1 MSCLDLTAHEAY
13 RTTVLLATFVLKD
26 DIVRWPQLHSFIE
39 RYNLS
44 SVVIARMVKGME
56 KIPPN
61 MYDFFIM
68 LMGIAMN
75 VPVSIVCASCIY
87 TNVPDAGQHQL
98 LFPTSI
104 LLMCQEGSL
113 YILEKS
119 NQKKHR
125 LRMSPLYMFTK
136 KTQDEMS
143 KRRKE
148 EAEEKILEINKGD
161 SSSTNFISSEFE
173 LKNSSGTELHRITN
187 STSNFNMQMEVRVE
201 EQPEVREQP
210 TEEQPEV
217 RAQPTAE
224 QPEVCEQPKEEQPEV
239 RAPTSEVNPEVHA
252 QTPAVKEEKVQISS
266 PLDDTRMY
274 DSDSDNDVE
283 NCAKTGICDEI
294 NVGMVVNAFINT
306 PIQSHDESSLNAC
319 EADIKLCLSRMS
331 EIEASILIAS
341 EKYKEENGS
350 DTNPQQ
356 TALTTTGE
364 DNGIEAV
371 HQKPIANINS
381 DTWDGSEPEQDISNI
396 HTDPEDGS
404 EPEQDISN
412 IHTDPEDG
420 SEQDIANIDTDPENG
435 SEAEP
440 KQQKENPDT
449 SNLDTAEERD
459 QNIDNLVPPPQ
470 PNVNSATSQENDVET
485 QPPTEIHITQ
495 ANVEDG
501 VQLEPTEANPDTSKL
516 DTAEE

>member
-1 MSCLDLTAHEAY
+1 
-13 RTTVLLATFVLKD
+13 
-26 DIVRWPQLHSFIE
+26 
-39 RYNLS
+39 
-44 SVVIARMVKGME
+44 
-56 KIPPN
+56 
-61 MYDFFIM
+61 MYDFFIT

-119 NQKKHR
+119 NQKKHH
-125 LRMSPLYMFTK
+125 LGMSPLYMFTK

-187 STSNFNMQMEVRVE
+187 STYNFNMQMEVCVE
-201 EQPEVREQP
+201 EQPEVHEQP

-224 QPEVCEQPKEEQPEV
+224 QPEVREQPTEEQPEV
-239 RAPTSEVNPEVHA
+239 HAQPTAEQPEVREQPTAEQLEVREQPTEEQPEVCAPTSEVNPEARA

-266 PLDDTRMY
+266 TLDDTCMY
-274 DSDSDNDVE
+274 DSDSDNDAE
-283 NCAKTGICDEI
+283 NCSKTGICDEI
-294 NVGMVVNAFINT
+294 NVGIVVNTFINT
-306 PIQSHDESSLNAC
+306 PIQSHDESSLDAC
-319 EADIKLCLSRMS
+319 EADIKLRLSRMS
-331 EIEASILIAS
+331 EIEVSILIDS

-350 DTNPQQ
+350 DANPQQQ
-356 TALTTTGE
+356 TALTTTVE
-364 DNGIEAV
+364 DNGIKAV

-381 DTWDGSEPEQDISNI
+381 DTWDGSDAEPEQDISNI

-404 EPEQDISN
+404 EAEPEQDISK

-420 SEQDIANIDTDPENG
+420 SEAEPEQDIANIDTDPENG

-449 SNLDTAEERD
+449 SNLDTAEE
-459 QNIDNLVPPPQ
+459 
-470 PNVNSATSQENDVET
+470 
-485 QPPTEIHITQ
+485 
-495 ANVEDG
+495 
-501 VQLEPTEANPDTSKL
+501 
-516 DTAEE
+516 

>member
-1 MSCLDLTAHEAY
+1 
-13 RTTVLLATFVLKD
+13 
-26 DIVRWPQLHSFIE
+26 
-39 RYNLS
+39 
-44 SVVIARMVKGME
+44 
-56 KIPPN
+56 
-61 MYDFFIM
+61 MYDFFIT
-68 LMGIAMN
+68 LMGITMN

-125 LRMSPLYMFTK
+125 LGMSPLYMFTK

-143 KRRKE
+143 KRHKE

-161 SSSTNFISSEFE
+161 SSGTNFISLEFE
-173 LKNSSGTELHRITN
+173 LKNSSGTELHRIPN
-187 STSNFNMQMEVRVE
+187 STSNFNMQMDVRVE

-210 TEEQPEV
+210 TKEQPEV

-224 QPEVCEQPKEEQPEV
+224 QPEVREQPTAEQLEVCEQPTEEQPEV
-239 RAPTSEVNPEVHA
+239 RSPTSEVNPEARA

-266 PLDDTRMY
+266 TLDDMCMC
-274 DSDSDNDVE
+274 DSDSDNDAE

-294 NVGMVVNAFINT
+294 NVGIVVNAFINT

-319 EADIKLCLSRMS
+319 EADIKLRFSRMS
-331 EIEASILIAS
+331 EIEASILFYS
-341 EKYKEENGS
+341 EKYKEKNGS
-350 DTNPQQ
+350 DANPQQQ
-356 TALTTTGE
+356 TALTTTVE

-381 DTWDGSEPEQDISNI
+381 DTWNGSEAEPEQDISNI

-404 EPEQDISN
+404 E
-412 IHTDPEDG
+412 
-420 SEQDIANIDTDPENG
+420 
-435 SEAEP
+435 AEP
-440 KQQKENPDT
+440 E
-449 SNLDTAEERD
+449 
-459 QNIDNLVPPPQ
+459 
-470 PNVNSATSQENDVET
+470 
-485 QPPTEIHITQ
+485 
-495 ANVEDG
+495 
-501 VQLEPTEANPDTSKL
+501 
-516 DTAEE
+516 

>member
-1 MSCLDLTAHEAY
+1 MTAHEAY
-13 RTTVLLATFVLKD
+13 RTKVLLATFVLKD
-26 DIVRWPQLHSFIE
+26 DIVRWPQLRSFIE

-61 MYDFFIM
+61 MYDFFVM

-125 LRMSPLYMFTK
+125 LGMSPLYMFTK

-143 KRRKE
+143 KWRKE
-148 EAEEKILEINKGD
+148 EAEEKIMEINKGD
-161 SSSTNFISSEFE
+161 SSGTNFISSEFE

-201 EQPEVREQP
+201 EQPEVPEQPTEEQPEVRAQPTVEQPEVREQP

-224 QPEVCEQPKEEQPEV
+224 QLEVHEQPTEEQSEVRAQPTAEQPEVCEQPTEEQLKV
-239 RAPTSEVNPEVHA
+239 CAPTSEVNPEVHA

-266 PLDDTRMY
+266 TLDDTCMY
-274 DSDSDNDVE
+274 DSDSDSDAE

-294 NVGMVVNAFINT
+294 NFF
-306 PIQSHDESSLNAC
+306 E
-319 EADIKLCLSRMS
+319 
-331 EIEASILIAS
+331 
-341 EKYKEENGS
+341 
-350 DTNPQQ
+350 
-356 TALTTTGE
+356 
-364 DNGIEAV
+364 
-371 HQKPIANINS
+371 
-381 DTWDGSEPEQDISNI
+381 W
-396 HTDPEDGS
+396 
-404 EPEQDISN
+404 
-412 IHTDPEDG
+412 
-420 SEQDIANIDTDPENG
+420 
-435 SEAEP
+435 
-440 KQQKENPDT
+440 
-449 SNLDTAEERD
+449 
-459 QNIDNLVPPPQ
+459 
-470 PNVNSATSQENDVET
+470 
-485 QPPTEIHITQ
+485 
-495 ANVEDG
+495 
-501 VQLEPTEANPDTSKL
+501 
-516 DTAEE
+516 

>member
-26 DIVRWPQLHSFIE
+26 DIVQWPQLHSFIE

-75 VPVSIVCASCIY
+75 VPVLIVCASCIY

-119 NQKKHR
+119 NQKKYR
-125 LRMSPLYMFTK
+125 LGMSPLYMFTK

-143 KRRKE
+143 KWCKE

-161 SSSTNFISSEFE
+161 SSGTNFISSEFE

-201 EQPEVREQP
+201 EQPEVRAQPTAEQLEVHEQPTAEQPEVHEQP

-217 RAQPTAE
+217 
-224 QPEVCEQPKEEQPEV
+224 C
-239 RAPTSEVNPEVHA
+239 APTSEVNPEVRA

-266 PLDDTRMY
+266 TLDDTHMY
-274 DSDSDNDVE
+274 DSDSDNDAE
-283 NCAKTGICDEI
+283 NCVKTGICDKI

-306 PIQSHDESSLNAC
+306 PIQSHEESSLDAC

-331 EIEASILIAS
+331 EIEASILIDS

-350 DTNPQQ
+350 DVNPQQQ

-381 DTWDGSEPEQDISNI
+381 DTWDGSEA
-396 HTDPEDGS
+396 
-404 EPEQDISN
+404 EPEQDIV
-412 IHTDPEDG
+412 
-420 SEQDIANIDTDPENG
+420 NIDTDPENG

-449 SNLDTAEERD
+449 SNLDTAEE
-459 QNIDNLVPPPQ
+459 
-470 PNVNSATSQENDVET
+470 
-485 QPPTEIHITQ
+485 
-495 ANVEDG
+495 
-501 VQLEPTEANPDTSKL
+501 
-516 DTAEE
+516 